1 VGTNGVIVSAG
12 IRTLL
17 AALLVAVAAFCGALY
32 GARYI
37 AERHD
42 AATRVDTGADKLAS
56 LDLRNILGPQVID
69 EQLVGLAFR
78 QVEKVYYRPVE
89 AKTLVDGERDGLLT
103 YMRAYFKAK
112 HVSVSPELPTAQSSD
127 DQSQQLHAL
136 DRQLAYAQ
144 EHYAQYLG
152 KDGRTNLTQA
162 ALAGML
168 GSLRDPYTVYL
179 SPDQIRQLNEQLNG
193 GNFGGIGVFIYQ
205 LKNGQVI
212 LQPIE
217 GLPAARS
224 GMRGNEVVE
233 TIDGTAIDGLAL
245 DKVER
250 MIRGPQG
257 TVVNITTH
265 PYNKS
270 HASHQYS
277 ITREIIHVPTVHA
290 KIENGYEYIRLSD
303 FGETSADE
311 VRKALVDGKAHGA
324 KGVILDLRDNGGG
337 LLDAAVNISSF
348 FIPKGVIVT
357 EIDRYGN
364 RDPQYATGNTIPG
377 VTPLVVLVNGYTAS
391 ASEITSGALQ
401 DYKIAT
407 LIGTKTFGK
416 GVVQGIFS
424 MPNGGALKITTERYV
439 TPSGRDIQ
447 HKGIAPNIVVAQ
459 GPDVDII
466 DTPRDKQLI
475 AAKAYLDRLTR

>member
-1 VGTNGVIVSAG
+1 MSIAIRALIAALIVAVVAIGGEFYVGYRSTQTAAQPSDDAGTNKV
-12 IRTLL
+12 
-17 AALLVAVAAFCGALY
+17 
-32 GARYI
+32 
-37 AERHD
+37 
-42 AATRVDTGADKLAS
+42 AS
-56 LDLRNILGPQVID
+56 LDLHAILGPRMVDQ
-69 EQLVGLAFR
+69 QLVGLAFR
-78 QVEKVYYRPVE
+78 QVERVYYKPVE
-89 AKTLVDGERDGLLT
+89 AQTLLAGERNGLMT
-103 YMRAYFKAK
+103 YLRGAFKAK
-112 HVSVSPELPTAQSSD
+112 HVPVQPSLPNVQAADSASED
-127 DQSQQLHAL
+127 LHAL
-136 DRQLAYAQ
+136 NGQLSYAQ
-144 EHYAQYLG
+144 DHYASYLG
-152 KDGRTNLTQA
+152 KDGRTQLTEA

-179 SPDQIRQLNEQLNG
+179 SPSEISSLNEQLNG

-217 GLPAARS
+217 GLPAARA
-224 GMRGNEVVE
+224 GMRQNEVISS
-233 TIDGTAIDGLAL
+233 IDGNSIAGMAL

-250 MIRGPQG
+250 LIRGPEG
-257 TVVNITTH
+257 TVVTITTH
-265 PYNKS
+265 PYKQTS
-270 HASHQYS
+270 QHQYR

-290 KIENGYEYIRLSD
+290 KMEDGYEYIRLSD

-311 VRKALVDGKAHGA
+311 VRKALLDGKAHGA
-324 KGVILDLRDNGGG
+324 KGTILDLRDNGGG

-357 EIDRYGN
+357 EIDRDSN
-364 RDPQYATGNTIPG
+364 RDPQYANGNTIPG
-377 VTPLVVLVNGYTAS
+377 TGPVVVLVNAYTAS

-424 MPNGGALKITTERYV
+424 MPNGGALKITTQRYV

-447 HKGIAPNIVVAQ
+447 HKGIQPDIVVQQNPEPAL
-459 GPDVDII
+459 I
-466 DTPRDKQLI
+466 DTPKDKQLQ
-475 AAKAYLDRLTR
+475 AAKAFLGRSTR